1 MSGSAVRGCCLPKRM
16 MSRLRLKQSPAF
28 SSSRWLSSS
37 FWPGFPSQPLT
48 MDSETAI
55 FVTSP
60 SRLKKRLFSLPR
72 GANNLKLLELSK
84 SQPSNISFTAVGL
97 LWVGRRA
104 ACGIPKHIQVTVLR
118 WDSGYNGY
126 NKMKLGNGDLTVYCL
141 SYASACHG
149 TAPSGFYSRD
159 CTWHGRIG
167 SVISWLSTSILVI
180 VYLSLLIKFNF
191 ELFTLAINGVFLT
204 KITSWLFS
212 SYWSFGI

>member
-37 FWPGFPSQPLT
+37 SWPGFPSQPLT
-48 MDSETAI
+48 TDSETAI

-97 LWVGRRA
+97 LWLGRRA
-104 ACGIPKHIQVTVLR
+104 ARGIQKVLSFIQQPWRGMQHALWERPGSNPGPWVPKRSAMTTALHARWRAAFKFLSTHSSHGFAMGLGVSSLKWHQWQMAAMWGLIMIQVEI
-118 WDSGYNGY
+118 Y
-126 NKMKLGNGDLTVYCL
+126 
-141 SYASACHG
+141 
-149 TAPSGFYSRD
+149 
-159 CTWHGRIG
+159 
-167 SVISWLSTSILVI
+167 
-180 VYLSLLIKFNF
+180 
-191 ELFTLAINGVFLT
+191 
-204 KITSWLFS
+204 
-212 SYWSFGI
+212 